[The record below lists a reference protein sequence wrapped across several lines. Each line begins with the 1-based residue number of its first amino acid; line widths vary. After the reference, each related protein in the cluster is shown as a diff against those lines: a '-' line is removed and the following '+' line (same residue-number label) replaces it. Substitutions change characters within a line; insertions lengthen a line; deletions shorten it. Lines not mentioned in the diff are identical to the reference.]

1 MRAQVQAMAPE
12 DFEAW
17 AVRKRAQIVAA
28 GEALAEQ
35 RKLREREGQTD

>member
-1 MRAQVQAMAPE
+1 MTPDE
-12 DFEAW
+12 FESW
-17 AVRKRAQIVAA
+17 ADRKRAQIQAA